1 MSQDA
6 VTLLK
11 RMAVDVASSALSN
24 MARFALQLA
33 AGRQHVFILVTLVDL
48 LTLFEKKHA

>member
-1 MSQDA
+1 MSPLRQDD

-33 AGRQHVFILVTLVDL
+33 AGRQHVFILVAL